1 MTKTEFEKIL
11 DVCCEQLT
19 REARESVF
27 KTSAQFENRVRE
39 VLSVLTKD
47 NTSFEIDFNPH
58 PQAFPDIAMGEYGV
72 EVKFTLND
80 TWRSIA
86 NSVLE
91 TQRINEV
98 KHIYIVFGKMGGL
111 PEVRWGEYEQS
122 VIHVRTSHVPRFEVE
137 LPSDK
142 AVVKESLFSQMGI
155 CYDDFRKLEMQEKM
169 KYIRAYARKIHPDG
183 RLWWVEERE
192 YSDEHTTPIQAR
204 LYTNLSIEEKTRL
217 RAEAAL
223 LCPSI
228 VKSGRSRNKYDDMVL
243 YLLTYHGVLCHQAR
257 DLFSA
262 GSVAN
267 PKNDDEGGIY
277 IERALKLIEAE
288 MRDAALRMDDALFV
302 EYWGESVPPEK
313 RIKRWLEKADE
324 LAKDWIPSKILYGY
338 PFSSAEQ
345 KNQQLRPGA
354 AEGGDQSHGVRSGSK
369 IRQGRLGGTSWA
381 GHDKCPG

>member
-1 MTKTEFEKIL
+1 MTKNEFEEIL
-11 DVCCEQLT
+11 NKCCTQLT
-19 REARESVF
+19 DEARTTVF
-27 KTSAQFENRVRE
+27 KSSAQFENRVRE
-39 VLSVLTKD
+39 VLADITEND
-47 NTSFEIDFNPH
+47 ETFQIDFNPH
-58 PQAFPDIAMGEYGV
+58 PQAFPDIAMSEYGV

-91 TQRINEV
+91 TQRIDEV
-98 KHIYIVFGKMGGL
+98 KHIYVVFGKMGGV

-122 VIHVRTSHVPRFEVE
+122 VIHVRTSHVPRFEIE
-137 LPSDK
+137 LPSEK
-142 AVVKESLFSQMGI
+142 AELKESLFKQMGI
-155 CYDDFRKLEMQEKM
+155 RYDDFRKLDMQDKM

-183 RLWWVEERE
+183 RLWWVEDKED
-192 YSDEHTTPIQAR
+192 SDEHTTPVQAR
-204 LYTNLSIEEKTRL
+204 LYTNLTTEEKTRL

-277 IERALKLIEAE
+277 IERALKLIESE
-288 MRDAALRMDDALFV
+288 MKAAALRMDDALFV

-313 RIKRWLEKADE
+313 RISRWLEKADE
-324 LAKDWIPSKILYGY
+324 LATEWVPSKSL
-338 PFSSAEQ
+338 FLE
-345 KNQQLRPGA
+345 
-354 AEGGDQSHGVRSGSK
+354 
-369 IRQGRLGGTSWA
+369 
-381 GHDKCPG
+381 

>member
-1 MTKTEFEKIL
+1 MTKNEFEEIL
-11 DVCCEQLT
+11 NKCCTQLT
-19 REARESVF
+19 DEARTTVF
-27 KTSAQFENRVRE
+27 KSSAQFENRVRE
-39 VLSVLTKD
+39 VLADITEND
-47 NTSFEIDFNPH
+47 ETFQIDFNQH

-91 TQRINEV
+91 TQRIDEV
-98 KHIYIVFGKMGGL
+98 KHIYVVFGKMGGV

-122 VIHVRTSHVPRFEVE
+122 VIHVRTSHVPRFEIE
-137 LPSDK
+137 LPSEK
-142 AVVKESLFSQMGI
+142 AELKESLFKQMGI
-155 CYDDFRKLEMQEKM
+155 RYDDFRKLDMQDKM

-183 RLWWVEERE
+183 RLWWVEDKED
-192 YSDEHTTPIQAR
+192 SDEHTTPVQAR
-204 LYTNLSIEEKTRL
+204 LYTNLTTEEKTRL

-277 IERALKLIEAE
+277 IERALKLIESE
-288 MRDAALRMDDALFV
+288 MKAAALRMDDALFV
-302 EYWGESVPPEK
+302 EYWGESVPTEK
-313 RIKRWLEKADE
+313 RISRWLEKADE
-324 LAKDWIPSKILYGY
+324 LATEWVPSKSL
-338 PFSSAEQ
+338 FLE
-345 KNQQLRPGA
+345 
-354 AEGGDQSHGVRSGSK
+354 
-369 IRQGRLGGTSWA
+369 
-381 GHDKCPG
+381 